1 MPPAR
6 RDLGAFRERFHA
18 CLDRRADA
26 LFELC
31 DAAPGTVT
39 GTAQRHRHRS
49 RKAVSR
55 GEESSIEEIA
65 ALCLADFDSASGLAL
80 LKGELGGFA
89 HKAACRL
96 FGGARFVAPQRSRG
110 LLPHKDVSQS
120 ASGQVPSGKS

>member
-6 RDLGAFRERFHA
+6 RDGAFRERFHV

-49 RKAVSR
+49 RKAVSC
-55 GEESSIEEIA
+55 GEESSIEGIA

-80 LKGELGGFA
+80 LRGELGASPIRRLVGF
-89 HKAACRL
+89 L
-96 FGGARFVAPQRSRG
+96 GARLVRC
-110 LLPHKDVSQS
+110 S
-120 ASGQVPSGKS
+120 AAIERASAA

>member
-6 RDLGAFRERFHA
+6 RDLGAFRERFHG

-49 RKAVSR
+49 RKAVSC
-55 GEESSIEEIA
+55 GEESSIEGIA
-65 ALCLADFDSASGLAL
+65 ALCLANFDSASGLAL

-89 HKAACRL
+89 H
-96 FGGARFVAPQRSRG
+96 
-110 LLPHKDVSQS
+110 
-120 ASGQVPSGKS
+120 